1 MDGEGE
7 FVLTE
12 YHSFYAQMGCSLR
25 L

>member
-12 YHSFYAQMGCSLR
+12 YHSLCVQMGCSLR
-25 L
+25 V